1 MVASSGRA
9 YLLVIANISLDVL
22 GLFMASLRIK
32 YESLSPFLKNMMIDL
47 SSTSGRMFLL
57 LQKH

>member
-1 MVASSGRA
+1 MVASLGRA